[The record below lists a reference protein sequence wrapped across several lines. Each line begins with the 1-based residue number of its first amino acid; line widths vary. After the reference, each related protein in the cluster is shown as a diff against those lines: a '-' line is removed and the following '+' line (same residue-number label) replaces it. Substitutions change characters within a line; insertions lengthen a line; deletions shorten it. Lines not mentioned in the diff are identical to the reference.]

1 MTRILVLEDDDRSRE
16 SLCRMLEKISDQIT
30 VDAAADLAGAR
41 LLLRSAVSFDLFLLD
56 IHLNREEEEDRSGI
70 WFAEEVRSM
79 QQYEFTPLV
88 RVTSIAGLEIEAYR
102 RLHCYQYIVK
112 PYIRAEIEEIVNK
125 VLFHIRTGNTPSILV
140 KKDGINYKISCSEI
154 VYCKA
159 IPRGVCLCLKEEQL
173 NVPYLSIRQL
183 LEQLPKEQFFQCHR
197 MYVVNQ
203 DAVMYYDLVNQVI
216 QVEGYEE
223 RIDIGVTYKADVK
236 KRIGK

>member
-88 RVTSIAGLEIEAYR
+88 MVTSIAGLEIEAYR

-159 IPRGVCLCLKEEQL
+159 IPRE
-173 NVPYLSIRQL
+173 
-183 LEQLPKEQFFQCHR
+183 
-197 MYVVNQ
+197 
-203 DAVMYYDLVNQVI
+203 
-216 QVEGYEE
+216 
-223 RIDIGVTYKADVK
+223 IGRAHV
-236 KRIGK
+236 

>member
-88 RVTSIAGLEIEAYR
+88 MVTSSEEYPCPAPLSSICGSYSDNGYGDITIREEENGLSLDLGTLTLHGFHCRSQHFLFTEEHVLPGLELEAEAEIDRKGNVTAFLIALEPTDKEKIRFRHLIGIAG
-102 RLHCYQYIVK
+102 
-112 PYIRAEIEEIVNK
+112 
-125 VLFHIRTGNTPSILV
+125 
-140 KKDGINYKISCSEI
+140 
-154 VYCKA
+154 
-159 IPRGVCLCLKEEQL
+159 VCF
-173 NVPYLSIRQL
+173 VW
-183 LEQLPKEQFFQCHR
+183 
-197 MYVVNQ
+197 
-203 DAVMYYDLVNQVI
+203 
-216 QVEGYEE
+216 
-223 RIDIGVTYKADVK
+223 
-236 KRIGK
+236 

>member
-88 RVTSIAGLEIEAYR
+88 MVTSIAGLEIEAYR

-159 IPRGVCLCLKEEQL
+159 IPRGVYLCLKEEQL

>member
-30 VDAAADLAGAR
+30 VDAATDLAGAR

-88 RVTSIAGLEIEAYR
+88 MVTSIAG
-102 RLHCYQYIVK
+102 
-112 PYIRAEIEEIVNK
+112 
-125 VLFHIRTGNTPSILV
+125 LV